1 MRESSSLLPSYLQF
15 WPTIRCTR
23 LSSTLLSRP
32 NRLFPNWSGRLARAM
47 ASRSFCLASR
57 SRCRASAAC
66 FRFSAISIS
75 LLNAESF
82 GLRSLLFPSVSRG
95 RRSGRGACL
104 GSGSGSGSGSFI
116 IATRSGCSSSEAGS
130 GMSSDFSS
138 SSAVVKMGLGVLVA
152 SSWALILA

>member
-1 MRESSSLLPSYLQF
+1 MRESSSVLPSNLQF

-32 NRLFPNWSGRLARAM
+32 NRLFPNWSGRFARAM

-75 LLNAESF
+75 LLNAEGF

-95 RRSGRGACL
+95 RRSRRGACL
-104 GSGSGSGSGSFI
+104 GSGSGSFI
-116 IATRSGCSSSEAGS
+116 IATRSGCSSSEAGL
-130 GMSSDFSS
+130 GLFSDFSS